1 MKTQNLIKQ
10 TLSQP
15 ESVVVIQQILEDNK
29 EAPRSGIA
37 QRVCQHFEFFNA
49 LGKPQK
55 SGCLKALRELERV
68 GRFQLPEPRRP
79 SPQPGPKRCTA
90 PVEQPRNLP
99 SSAGQIQQ
107 LQLIRVETDTEVR
120 IWNELMIQEHPR
132 GAGPLVGAQIRYLIG
147 SEHGWLGGL
156 GFSASALQLKDRDQ
170 WIGWDAPTRQQQLH
184 RVINLSRFLIRSTVC
199 CHNLASRVLGVS
211 LRCVAEDFEL
221 RYGYRPWLVESFVDQ
236 AHYSGTCYQASNW
249 IEVGLTQ
256 GRGRQDSAHQH
267 AETVKAIYLYPLEN
281 NFRHLMGIER
291 PVREALE
298 ITAGLEGDQWA
309 QNEFG
314 GAQLGDERLSKRLVD
329 SVRVQAEKPGEAFSG
344 AAQGN
349 WPLVKGYYRMID
361 QPDDAAITMHA
372 ILAPHRERT
381 LQRMMAQETVLCIQD
396 GTDLDYNSLAQC
408 KGLGVIG
415 TNQTGAQSRGL
426 HLHSTL
432 VVTTEGLP
440 LGLLGAQCEAPAVQ
454 KEALEE
460 EKKKKKKASS
470 RKKTIE
476 ERKNFCWIES
486 LRDSNALAAEMPST
500 RQVCVMDREADF
512 YELFYEPRHQQVELL
527 VRAKHNRL
535 TDGAYKLFDTLRRSK
550 VRSTLSIQIPR
561 QSARPK
567 LSKQKARP
575 HRPQRTAQV
584 ALRYREIEL
593 PPPSEHKDKAPV
605 RLWVVHIREKTPPAG
620 ETPLEWFLLTTIA
633 VTSNRIAEDC
643 IRWYR
648 LRWRIEDWHRVL
660 KSGCGTEE
668 LAYRTAER
676 LRRGIA
682 INMVIAWRI
691 MLMTLL
697 GRECPELPAEVLFS
711 DIEIEVLSAYAEK
724 KNIDP
729 PTQLGEAV
737 HLVASLGGYLGRKKD
752 PPPGHQIMWK
762 GYANLQILCDG
773 YLMGRSVDTGRFV
786 GKGQG

>member
-1 MKTQNLIKQ
+1 MKTQNLIKRK
-10 TLSQP
+10 LLQP
-15 ESVVVIQQILEDNK
+15 ESVAVVQQILEDNAD
-29 EAPRSGIA
+29 APRSAIA
-37 QRVCQHFEFFNA
+37 ERVCQHFAFFNT

-55 SGCLKALRELERV
+55 TGCLRALRELERA
-68 GRFQLPEPRRP
+68 GRFQLPQARRQSPQAGPRR
-79 SPQPGPKRCTA
+79 CTE
-90 PVEQPRNLP
+90 PVEEPRNLP
-99 SSAGQIQQ
+99 SAAGQVQE
-107 LQLIRVETDTEVR
+107 LELVRVETDTEVR

-132 GAGPLVGAQIRYLIG
+132 GAGPLVGAQVRYLIG
-147 SEHGWLGGL
+147 SQHGWLGGL

-170 WIGWDAPTRQQQLH
+170 WIGWDAQTRQEQLH
-184 RVINLSRFLIRSTVC
+184 RVINLSRFVIRASVR
-199 CHNLASRVLGVS
+199 CHNLASRVLGMS
-211 LRCVAEDFEL
+211 LRRIGDDFEL

-236 AHYSGTCYQASNW
+236 SRHSGTCYQASNW
-249 IEVGLTQ
+249 IEVGQTQ

-267 AETVKAIYLYPLEN
+267 AETVKTIYLYPLERD
-281 NFRHLMGIER
+281 FRSAMGIEL

-298 ITAGLEGDQWA
+298 ITQGLEGEQWA

-329 SVRVQAEKPGEAFSG
+329 SVRVQAEMPGESFSG

-361 QPDDAAITMHA
+361 KPDDSAVTLEA

-381 LQRMMAQETVLCIQD
+381 VQRMLAQDTVLCIQD
-396 GTDLDYNSLAQC
+396 GTDLNYNSLAQC

-415 TNQTGAQSRGL
+415 TNQTSAQSRGL

-432 VVTTEGLP
+432 VVTTDGVP
-440 LGLLGAQCEAPAVQ
+440 LGLLGAQCEAPAGQ
-454 KEALEE
+454 EE
-460 EKKKKKKASS
+460 EQEKASS
-470 RKKTIE
+470 SKKPIEQRKT
-476 ERKNFCWIES
+476 FCWIES
-486 LRDSNALAAEMPST
+486 LRDSNALAGEMPST

-512 YELFYEPRHQQVELL
+512 YELFCEPRHPQVELL
-527 VRAKHNRL
+527 VRAKHNRRL
-535 TDGAYKLFDTLRRSK
+535 DGEYKLFETLRRSE
-550 VRSTLSIQIPR
+550 VRATLNIRIPR

-575 HRPQRTAQV
+575 HRPERTAQV
-584 ALRYREIEL
+584 LLRYQEVEL

-605 RLWVVHIREKTPPAG
+605 KLWVVHLREETPPAG
-620 ETPLEWFLLTTIA
+620 ETPLEWFLLTTMA
-633 VTSNRIAEDC
+633 VTGNRIAEQC

-660 KSGCGTEE
+660 KSGCGTEK

-711 DIEIEVLSAYAEK
+711 DIEIEVLSAHAVK
-724 KNIDP
+724 KSTDP

-737 HLVASLGGYLGRKKD
+737 QLIASLGGYLGRKKD
-752 PPPGHQIMWK
+752 PPPGHQIMWR
-762 GYANLQILCDG
+762 GYANLQLLCDG
-773 YLMGRSVDTGRFV
+773 YVLGRSADTG
-786 GKGQG
+786 

>member
-1 MKTQNLIKQ
+1 MKTQSLIKQ
-10 TLSQP
+10 KLSQP
-15 ESVVVIQQILEDNK
+15 ESVVVVQQILEDNMD
-29 EAPRSGIA
+29 APRSAIA
-37 QRVCQHFEFFNA
+37 ERVCQHFDFLNA

-68 GRFQLPEPRRP
+68 GRFQLPEARRQSPQAGPRRL
-79 SPQPGPKRCTA
+79 TE
-90 PVEQPRNLP
+90 PVEDPRNLP
-99 SSAGQIQQ
+99 SVADQIHQ
-107 LQLIRVETDTEVR
+107 LQLIRVETDSEVR

-170 WIGWDAPTRQQQLH
+170 WIGWDVQTRREQLH
-184 RVINLSRFLIRSTVC
+184 RVINLSRFLIRGC
-199 CHNLASRVLGVS
+199 ARCHNLASRVLGMS
-211 LRCVAEDFEL
+211 LRRVADDFEL
-221 RYGYRPWLVESFVDQ
+221 RYGYRPWLVESFVEQ
-236 AHYSGTCYQASNW
+236 SRYSGTCYQASNW
-249 IEVGLTQ
+249 IEVGQTR

-267 AETVKAIYLYPLEN
+267 AETVKAIYVYPLEN
-281 NFRHLMGIER
+281 NFRGWMGIEL
-291 PVREALE
+291 PVRAARE
-298 ITAGLEGDQWA
+298 ITKGLDGDQWA
-309 QNEFG
+309 ENEFG
-314 GAQLGDERLSKRLVD
+314 GAQLGDERLSNRLVE
-329 SVRVQAEKPGEAFSG
+329 SARVQAEMPGESFSG

-361 QPDDAAITMHA
+361 QPDDSAITMGA

-381 LQRMMAQETVLCIQD
+381 LQRMMAQQTVLCIQD
-396 GTDLDYNSLAQC
+396 GTDLNYNRLAQC

-415 TNQTGAQSRGL
+415 TNQTRAQSRGL

-432 VVTTEGLP
+432 VVTTDGVP
-440 LGLLGAQCEAPAVQ
+440 LGLLGAKCEAPEGQ
-454 KEALEE
+454 EE
-460 EKKKKKKASS
+460 EQEKASS
-470 RKKTIE
+470 SKKPIE

-486 LRDSNALAAEMPST
+486 LRDSNALAGEMPST
-500 RQVCVMDREADF
+500 RQVCTMDREADF
-512 YELFYEPRHQQVELL
+512 YELFCEPRHPQVELL
-527 VRAKHNRL
+527 VRAKHDRR
-535 TDGAYKLFDTLRRSK
+535 TDGEYKLFETLRRSA
-550 VRSTLSIQIPR
+550 VRGTLTIRIPR

-567 LSKQKARP
+567 LSKQKARR
-575 HRPQRTAQV
+575 HRPERTAQV
-584 ALRYREIEL
+584 ALRYQEVEL

-605 RLWVVHIREKTPPAG
+605 KLWVVHIREETPPPG

-633 VTSNRIAEDC
+633 VTSNRIAEEC

-660 KSGCGTEE
+660 KSGCGTEK

-676 LRRGIA
+676 LKRGIA

-711 DIEIEVLSAYAEK
+711 DIEIEVLSAHAAK
-724 KNIDP
+724 NNIDP
-729 PTQLGEAV
+729 PIQLGEAV
-737 HLVASLGGYLGRKKD
+737 QLIASLGGYLGRKKD
-752 PPPGHQIMWK
+752 PPPGHQIMWR

-773 YLMGRSVDTGRFV
+773 YLLGRSVDTG
-786 GKGQG
+786 

>member
-29 EAPRSGIA
+29 EAPRSAIA
-37 QRVCQHFEFFNA
+37 KRVCQHFGFFNA

-68 GRFQLPEPRRP
+68 GRFQLPEARRQ
-79 SPQPGPKRCTA
+79 SPQAGPKRCTA

-99 SSAGQIQQ
+99 STAGQIQQ

-147 SEHGWLGGL
+147 SAHGWLGGL
-156 GFSASALQLKDRDQ
+156 SFSASALQLKDRDQ
-170 WIGWDAPTRQQQLH
+170 WIGWDAQTRQQQLH
-184 RVINLSRFLIRSTVC
+184 RVINLSRFLIRSSVC
-199 CHNLASRVLGVS
+199 CHNLASRVLSMS
-211 LRCVAEDFEL
+211 LRRVADDFEL

-236 AHYSGTCYQASNW
+236 THYRGTCYQAANW
-249 IEVGLTQ
+249 IEVGQTQ

-281 NFRHLMGIER
+281 NFRHLMGIQR

-298 ITAGLEGDQWA
+298 ITAGLEGEQWA

-314 GAQLGDERLSKRLVD
+314 GARLGDERLSKRLVE
-329 SVRVQAEKPGEAFSG
+329 SARVQAEKPGEAFSG

-349 WPLVKGYYRMID
+349 WPLVKGYYRLID
-361 QPDDAAITMHA
+361 KPDDAAITMDA

-396 GTDLDYNSLAQC
+396 GTDLNYNSLAKC
-408 KGLGVIG
+408 EGLGVIG
-415 TNQTGAQSRGL
+415 TNQTGIQSRGL

-432 VVTTEGLP
+432 VATTDGLP
-440 LGLLGAQCEAPAVQ
+440 LGLLGAHCEAPEDQ
-454 KEALEE
+454 KAASEEEE
-460 EKKKKKKASS
+460 EKATS

-476 ERKNFCWIES
+476 GKKNFCWIES

-500 RQVCVMDREADF
+500 RQVCAMDREADF
-512 YELFYEPRHQQVELL
+512 YELFCEPRNPQVELL

-535 TDGAYKLFDTLRRSK
+535 TDGQYKLFDTLRRSK
-550 VRSTLSIQIPR
+550 VRSMLTIQIPR

-567 LSKQKARP
+567 LSKHKARA
-575 HRPQRTAQV
+575 HRPARSAQV

-593 PPPSEHKDKAPV
+593 PPPCAHKDKAPV
-605 RLWVVHIREKTPPAG
+605 RLWVVHIREKRPPAG
-620 ETPLEWFLLTTIA
+620 EAPLEWFLLTTLA

-660 KSGCGTEE
+660 KSGCGTEK

-676 LRRGIA
+676 LKRGIA

-711 DIEIEVLSAYAEK
+711 DIEIEVLSAYAVK
-724 KNIDP
+724 KTLTHPRNWERP
-729 PTQLGEAV
+729 
-737 HLVASLGGYLGRKKD
+737 Y
-752 PPPGHQIMWK
+752 
-762 GYANLQILCDG
+762 NL
-773 YLMGRSVDTGRFV
+773 
-786 GKGQG
+786 